1 LNSYRYN
8 CKGKNTIDKKH
19 GDVKTYLEDV
29 GRRKNANQPG
39 QVATEEM
46 AEEANRAKHET
57 RLI

>member
-1 LNSYRYN
+1 MFFIN
-8 CKGKNTIDKKH
+8 CIFTLAIDKKH

-39 QVATEEM
+39 QVATGEM